1 MQKGYFDDLTELNT
15 EGHAA
20 QLNSGRDIF
29 VSELIMEDEVLDAGV
44 AAWNPAYVCICWV
57 PQVQAVSC
65 RNISTIKKG

>member
-1 MQKGYFDDLTELNT
+1 
-15 EGHAA
+15 
-20 QLNSGRDIF
+20 
-29 VSELIMEDEVLDAGV
+29 MEDEVLDAGI